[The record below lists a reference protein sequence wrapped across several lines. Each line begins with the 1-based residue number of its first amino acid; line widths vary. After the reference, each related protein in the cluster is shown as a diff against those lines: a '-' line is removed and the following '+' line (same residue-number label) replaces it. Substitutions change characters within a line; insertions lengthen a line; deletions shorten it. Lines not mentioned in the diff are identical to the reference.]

1 MLFKFCCYKKICS
14 VVRKLKLRSAQE
26 SQTLKFSDTPR
37 PRSCKYIEVYVG
49 FLFLSILN

>member
-1 MLFKFCCYKKICS
+1 MLFKFYCHKKICS
-14 VVRKLKLRSAQE
+14 VVRKLKLGSAQE
-26 SQTLKFSDTPR
+26 SQTLKFSDAPR